1 MCGALMTGATSGPV
15 SACIE
20 SVCVV
25 CVCIESVVMLSEYIT
40 MQTVYFYFSSKHVGE
55 SNYIRPPS
63 LPPLSLSLSLSLT
76 RTLILLFTA
85 VIPHGLYVL
94 CADAVMML
102 CISITHS

>member
-1 MCGALMTGATSGPV
+1 MTGATSGPV
-15 SACIE
+15 TACIE

-40 MQTVYFYFSSKHVGE
+40 MQTVYFYLSSKHVGE

-63 LPPLSLSLSLSLT
+63 LPPPLSPCLSLT